1 MSIDYSDMAFP
12 KKPWKQEEDK
22 PREKWKKY
30 RTRSKKRDTKPKKR
44 KKKKYK
50 KIPSI
55 MQDKSERRCF
65 LSMLL
70 DDDYTEYAYLEEHHV
85 IFGDEKWVSD
95 AFGLRVYLR
104 PEYHRIGPAAV
115 HNNQEN
121 AELLKR
127 LAQQKFME
135 VYPNLRW
142 HDYVEKNYLE
152 VEDETTEET
161 EA

>member
-12 KKPWKQEEDK
+12 KPAWKRKEPKKTPWKQ
-22 PREKWKKY
+22 RKKKD
-30 RTRSKKRDTKPKKR
+30 TPAKRKR
-44 KKKKYK
+44 KKKKYR

-55 MQDKSERRCF
+55 MQDKSEGRCY

-70 DDDYTEYAYLEEHHV
+70 DNDYRVWPYLEEHHV

-127 LAQQKFME
+127 IAQQAFTE
-135 VYPNLRW
+135 EFPDLNW

-152 VEDETTEET
+152 GKDETD
-161 EA
+161 

>member
-12 KKPWKQEEDK
+12 KTPWK
-22 PREKWKKY
+22 KKDEPKAPWERN

-44 KKKKYK
+44 KKKKYR

-55 MQDKSERRCF
+55 MHDKSEGRCF

-70 DDDYTEYAYLEEHHV
+70 DDDYRVYPYLEEHHV

-127 LAQQKFME
+127 LAQQAFIE
-135 VYPNLRW
+135 HYPELKW

-152 VEDETTEET
+152 VEDETAKEIK
-161 EA
+161 A

>member
-1 MSIDYSDMAFP
+1 MSIDYSDMAYP
-12 KKPWKQEEDK
+12 KTPWKKQDK
-22 PREKWKKY
+22 PKEKWKKY

-44 KKKKYK
+44 KKKKYRK
-50 KIPSI
+50 VPSI
-55 MQDKSERRCF
+55 MQEKGDRRCF

-70 DDDYTEYAYLEEHHV
+70 DDDYSEYGYLEEHHV

-127 LAQQKFME
+127 LAQQKFEE
-135 VYPNLRW
+135 VYPHLRW
-142 HDYVEKNYLE
+142 QDYVEKNYL
-152 VEDETTEET
+152 
-161 EA
+161 